1 MKVRLLVVTMILAV
15 TVAAC
20 GKKED
25 IATPVATPT
34 VTFNH
39 TRVPLGSPVEV
50 TYRFQVAPSAA
61 ISGNYRV
68 MVHFLDADDELM
80 WTDDHNPPVP
90 TSTWKPGQIVEYTRT
105 VFVPFYPYVGD
116 AVVSIGLYAPDS
128 AQRLPLAGEAAGQRS
143 YRVAR
148 LRLQP
153 QTDNI
158 FLAYVEGW
166 NGPETAPDNQ
176 IIEWQWTKKD
186 AGIRFRNP
194 KRNATFYLHYDGQPA
209 MFDAPQTVNIYLRDA
224 VVDTFQVTGTDEMIR
239 RVALTAA
246 QFGED
251 EMVTLRIALD
261 KTFVPALA
269 KTGSKDVRELGIRVF
284 HAFVEA
290 Q

>member
-1 MKVRLLVVTMILAV
+1 MKARLLVVTMMLAV
-15 TVAAC
+15 TVVAC
-20 GKKED
+20 GKEED
-25 IATPVATPT
+25 TAAPVATPT

-50 TYRFQVAPSAA
+50 TYKFQVAPSAA
-61 ISGNYRV
+61 ISKNYRV

-116 AVVSIGLYAPDS
+116 AVVDIGLYAPDGD
-128 AQRLPLAGEAAGQRS
+128 QRLPLAGEAAGQRS

-158 FLAYVEGW
+158 FLAYVDGW
-166 NGPETAPDNQ
+166 NGPETAPNNPM
-176 IIEWQWTKKD
+176 IEWQWTKKD

-194 KRNATFYLHYDGQPA
+194 KRNATFYLHCDGQPA
-209 MFDAPQTVNIYLRDA
+209 MFDAPQTVSLYLRDA
-224 VVDTFQVTGTDEMIR
+224 IVDTFQVTGTDEMIR
-239 RVALTAA
+239 RVGLTAA
-246 QFGED
+246 QFGDD
-251 EMVTLRIALD
+251 EMVTIRIALD

-269 KTGSKDVRELGIRVF
+269 NTGSKDVRELGIRVF

-290 Q
+290 P

>member
-1 MKVRLLVVTMILAV
+1 MNLRLLAATMMLGLAV
-15 TVAAC
+15 TAC
-20 GKKED
+20 GPKED
-25 IATPVATPT
+25 TAAPVATPT

-39 TRVPLGSPVEV
+39 TRVPLGSPVDV
-50 TYRFQVAPSAA
+50 TYRFQLAPGAK
-61 ISGNYRV
+61 ISKNFRV
-68 MVHFLDADDELM
+68 MVHFLDADDEMM

-90 TSTWKPGQIVEYTRT
+90 TSQWTAEKAVEYTRT

-116 AVVSIGLYAPDS
+116 ATVTIGLYDPDG
-128 AQRLPLAGEAAGQRS
+128 ADRLPLAGEATGQRS

-158 FLAYVEGW
+158 FLAYVDGW
-166 NGPETAPDNQ
+166 NTPETVADNQ
-176 IIEWQWTKKD
+176 LVEWQWTKKD
-186 AGIRFRNP
+186 ASIRFRNP
-194 KRNATFYLHYDGQPA
+194 KRNATFLLHYDGQPA
-209 MFDAPQTVNIYLRDA
+209 MFDAPQTVSIYLRDA
-224 VVDTFQVTGTDEMIR
+224 VVDTFQVTGTDESIR

-251 EMVTLRIALD
+251 EMATIRIVLD

-269 KTGSKDVRELGIRVF
+269 KPGSKDDRELGIRVF
-284 HAFVEA
+284 HAFVEP